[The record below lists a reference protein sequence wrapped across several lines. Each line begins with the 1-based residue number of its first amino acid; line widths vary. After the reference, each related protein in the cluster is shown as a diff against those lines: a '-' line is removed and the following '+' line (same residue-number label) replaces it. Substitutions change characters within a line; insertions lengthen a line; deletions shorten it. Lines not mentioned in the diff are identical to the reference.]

1 LNDFYRRFAVR
12 GKTERHYVI
21 TAKFLTAFLAVLGA
35 AVSLVMTSVAGAWE
49 FLLGVGAGTG
59 AVYLLRW
66 YWWRIN
72 AWSEVSA
79 MSAAAIMTVLLHTV
93 IHIQGNAAS
102 VFAKSILLTVAV
114 TSFVWLAVTYLTAP
128 EPEAKL
134 LEFYRRVRPGVAGW
148 KQVAK
153 LAPEVP
159 PSRDGWYNLMDWLLG
174 CLMVYMT
181 LFGIGE
187 LVLRSTAVG
196 MLFLAVAALAAYAI
210 YWDFSKR
217 GWETFKQ

>member
-1 LNDFYRRFAVR
+1 
-12 GKTERHYVI
+12 
-21 TAKFLTAFLAVLGA
+21 
-35 AVSLVMTSVAGAWE
+35 MTSVAGAWQL
-49 FLLGVGAGTG
+49 LLGIGAGTG

-79 MSAAAIMTVLLHTV
+79 MVAAAVTTVLLRTV
-93 IHIQGNAAS
+93 IHIQGTEAI

-114 TSFVWLAVTYLTAP
+114 TSAVWLAATYLTAP
-128 EPEAKL
+128 EPESKL
-134 LEFYRRVRPGVAGW
+134 LEFYRRVRPGVTGW
-148 KQVAK
+148 KQVAR

-159 PSRDGWYNLMDWLLG
+159 ASRDGWYNFMDWVLG

-181 LFGIGE
+181 LFGIGK
-187 LVLRSTAVG
+187 LLLGSTG
-196 MLFLAVAALAAYAI
+196 WGILFLAVAVTAGYAI

-217 GWETFKQ
+217 GWETLSR